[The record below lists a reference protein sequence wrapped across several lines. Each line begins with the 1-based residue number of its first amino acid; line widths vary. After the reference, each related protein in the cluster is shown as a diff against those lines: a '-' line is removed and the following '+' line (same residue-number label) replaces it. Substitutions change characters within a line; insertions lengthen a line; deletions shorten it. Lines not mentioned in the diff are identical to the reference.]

1 MKINKNSLSFTHSP
15 LGKRKNYQAPDIWM
29 GKSQLIKM
37 ICQSSG
43 SGSGNMGDG
52 GNANEDHRFWDDEDD
67 SPNIWDK
74 EE

>member
-15 LGKRKNYQAPDIWM
+15 LGNRKNYQAPDIWM

-37 ICQSSG
+37 ICESEPSG
-43 SGSGNMGDG
+43 STAEDG
-52 GNANEDHRFWDDEDD
+52 GGANEDHHFWEDEDD

>member
-15 LGKRKNYQAPDIWM
+15 LGNRKNYQAPDIWM
-29 GKSQLIKM
+29 GKSQLTKM
-37 ICQSSG
+37 ICQG
-43 SGSGNMGDG
+43 SIDEGSTSDG
-52 GNANEDHRFWDDEDD
+52 GEANEDHRFWDDEDD

>member
-15 LGKRKNYQAPDIWM
+15 LGNRNNYQSPDIWM

-37 ICQSSG
+37 ICQG
-43 SGSGNMGDG
+43 LSGNTDDQG
-52 GNANEDHRFWDDEDD
+52 GGANEDHRFWDDEDD
-67 SPNIWDK
+67 GPNIWDK